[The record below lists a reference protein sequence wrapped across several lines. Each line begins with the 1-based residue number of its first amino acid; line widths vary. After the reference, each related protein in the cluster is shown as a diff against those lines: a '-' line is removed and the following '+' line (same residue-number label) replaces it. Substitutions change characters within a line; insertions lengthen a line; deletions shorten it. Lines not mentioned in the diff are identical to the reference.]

1 MSAARAVLAAPDHD
15 TLAAATAARLV
26 TALADA
32 QAARGSASLVL
43 TGGGIGIATLE
54 ALAASPARGTVDWR
68 TVDLWWGDERYV
80 DAGDDQRNDVQGLT
94 VLAAGITVDP
104 ARVHRV
110 GAADTS
116 PDVESAAAA
125 YAEELLGAGGG
136 SVPAFDVLLLGMGPE
151 GHTASIFPGSPAAHD
166 ERVAFAVHD
175 CPKPPPTRVSLSFG
189 AIGRARQVWMVVSG
203 ASKAGAVAKVLA
215 EPDRVQVPAAGALGS
230 ERTLLLAD
238 AAALGRS

>member
-1 MSAARAVLAAPDHD
+1 MSAAREVLAAPDHD

-43 TGGGIGIATLE
+43 TGGGIGVAALV
-54 ALAASPARGTVDWR
+54 ALAASPARGAVDWR
-68 TVDLWWGDERYV
+68 VVDLWWGDERYV
-80 DAGDDQRNDVQGLT
+80 DAGDDQRNDVQGLAA
-94 VLAAGITVDP
+94 LAAGITVDP

-116 PDVESAAAA
+116 RDVETAAAA
-125 YAEELLGAGGG
+125 YAEELLAAGGG

-151 GHTASIFPGSPAAHD
+151 GHTASIFPNSPAARD

-189 AIGRARQVWMVVSG
+189 AIGSARQVWLVVSG
-203 ASKAGAVAKVLA
+203 AGKADAVAKVLA
-215 EPDRVQVPAAGALGS
+215 GPEQVQVPAAGAVGT

-238 AAALGRS
+238 AAALGR